1 MIQALSGL
9 SERTSGT
16 APAAVGAQGWAS
28 PALVYTG
35 FVSEP
40 ELGSSTGV
48 PIVHHAGMTS
58 AATEDAST
66 KPIQAIFD
74 PQMRISTIGA
84 YKVVIHDAQ
93 DDIESATISW
103 TSVGKPSRSALMRS
117 GVTIFS
123 TSSKM
128 WGDPW
133 PQVHITYEGAVAIL
147 AQSSDSGF
155 RGPAVAR
162 WNRTVE
168 AIRTAP
174 ELRENIL
181 RSVMTSMALEGFQ
194 VDREESERLLDE
206 VLNGP
211 PLEYPGK
218 G

>member
-1 MIQALSGL
+1 
-9 SERTSGT
+9 
-16 APAAVGAQGWAS
+16 
-28 PALVYTG
+28 
-35 FVSEP
+35 
-40 ELGSSTGV
+40 
-48 PIVHHAGMTS
+48 
-58 AATEDAST
+58 
-66 KPIQAIFD
+66 
-74 PQMRISTIGA
+74 
-84 YKVVIHDAQ
+84 
-93 DDIESATISW
+93 
-103 TSVGKPSRSALMRS
+103 
-117 GVTIFS
+117 
-123 TSSKM
+123 M

-133 PQVHITYEGAVAIL
+133 PQVHITYEGAVAIP

-155 RGPAVAR
+155 RGLAVAR